1 MLLALFLEL
10 MSTMNIKR
18 SRKNIRNKIHFS
30 YWLAGLI
37 DGDGWLGV
45 SKKGYTCCEITVGIR
60 EFSILSRIKE
70 HLGGSISLR
79 KNIAAYRWR
88 LHNRVGMEKLV
99 DHINGKLLLRKR
111 QEQFQNVCNSLGK
124 YTNQGERIRK
134 GVESSNPDPLASSTS
149 KPTELPLPFSFDPP
163 LEKKTNEITDRAVA
177 PSREW
182 NRVGHVSA
190 TNEIM
195 GLKPPASLKKDIFLD
210 EMDGANPTKIQMIQK
225 CETTPSVSVHNY
237 WPTGFFEAEGYFHI
251 NKKTLQFSITCT
263 QKTPD
268 VLLYLVSCFGG
279 HIYYDRSWKGYL
291 YTASSQ
297 QDLKRWFHYFA
308 QFPLQSIKAIDLV
321 RLKRLYLLKQRKDH
335 IDLLRKVQF
344 FKRLKAFHERTSK

>member
-1 MLLALFLEL
+1 
-10 MSTMNIKR
+10 MNIKR

-60 EFSILSRIKE
+60 ELSILSRVKE
-70 HLGGSISLR
+70 HLGGSITLR

-99 DHINGKLLLRKR
+99 DHINGKLLLHKR

-124 YTNQGERIRK
+124 GTNQGERIRK
-134 GVESSNPDPLASSTS
+134 GVKSLNPDPLASSTS
-149 KPTELPLPFSFDPP
+149 KATELPLPFSFDPS
-163 LEKKTNEITDRAVA
+163 LEKKTNEITSDRK
-177 PSREW
+177 W
-182 NRVGHVSA
+182 NEMGSA
-190 TNEIM
+190 
-195 GLKPPASLKKDIFLD
+195 S
-210 EMDGANPTKIQMIQK
+210 PTQIHIIQK
-225 CETTPSVSVHNY
+225 CKTTPSISVHNY

-279 HIYYDRSWKGYL
+279 HIFYDSSWKGYL

-308 QFPLQSIKAIDLV
+308 QFPLQSTKAIDLM
-321 RLKRLYLLKQRKDH
+321 RFKRLCLLKQKKDH
-335 IDLLRKVQF
+335 LDLLRKAQF
-344 FKRLKAFHERTSK
+344 FKRLKAFHERTKK

>member
-1 MLLALFLEL
+1 
-10 MSTMNIKR
+10 MNIKR
-18 SRKNIRNKIHFS
+18 SRKSIRNKIHFS

-60 EFSILSRIKE
+60 ELSILSRVKE
-70 HLGGSISLR
+70 HLGGSITLR
-79 KNIAAYRWR
+79 KNTAAYRWR
-88 LHNRVGMEKLV
+88 LHNQVGMERLV

-111 QEQFQNVCNSLGK
+111 QEQFQNVCNSLSK

-149 KPTELPLPFSFDPP
+149 KPTELELPLPFPSDPS
-163 LEKKTNEITDRAVA
+163 LEKKKNEITLKKEWNEITLKKEWNEIT
-177 PSREW
+177 PPREW
-182 NRVGHVSA
+182 N
-190 TNEIM
+190 EI
-195 GLKPPASLKKDIFLD
+195 KKEIFLN
-210 EMDGANPTKIQMIQK
+210 EMDGASPTKIHMIRK
-225 CETTPSVSVHNY
+225 CETTPSVSVYNY

-268 VLLYLVSCFGG
+268 VLVYLVSCFGG
-279 HIYYDRSWKGYL
+279 HIYYDSSWKGYL

-321 RLKRLYLLKQRKDH
+321 RFKMLYLLKQRKDH
-335 IDLLRKVQF
+335 IDLLRKAQF
-344 FKRLKAFHERTSK
+344 FKRLKAFHERTSKQVYSAP

>member
-10 MSTMNIKR
+10 ISTMNIKR
-18 SRKNIRNKIHFS
+18 SRKSIRNKIHFS

-60 EFSILSRIKE
+60 ELSILSRVKE
-70 HLGGSISLR
+70 HLGGSITLR
-79 KNIAAYRWR
+79 KNTAAYRWR

-99 DHINGKLLLRKR
+99 DHINEKLLLRKR

-124 YTNQGERIRK
+124 YTNQEERIRK
-134 GVESSNPDPLASSTS
+134 GVESSNPDPLAPSTS
-149 KPTELPLPFSFDPP
+149 KPTELPLPLSFDPS
-163 LEKKTNEITDRAVA
+163 LEKKINEITL
-177 PSREW
+177 PREW
-182 NRVGHVSA
+182 YTVGYASA
-190 TNEIM
+190 TNEI
-195 GLKPPASLKKDIFLD
+195 KKEISLD
-210 EMDGANPTKIQMIQK
+210 EMDGASPTQIHMIRK

-251 NKKTLQFSITCT
+251 NKKTLQFSITCA

-279 HIYYDRSWKGYL
+279 HVYYDRSWKGYL

-297 QDLKRWFHYFA
+297 QDLKRWFQYFA

-321 RLKRLYLLKQRKDH
+321 RFKRLYLLKQRKDH